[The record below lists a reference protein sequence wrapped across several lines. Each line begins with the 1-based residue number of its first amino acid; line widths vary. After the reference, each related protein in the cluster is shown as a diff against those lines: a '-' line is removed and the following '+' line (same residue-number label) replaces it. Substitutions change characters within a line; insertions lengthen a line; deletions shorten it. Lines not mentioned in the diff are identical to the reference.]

1 MPQVPNGVEHCL
13 YEQGHCIMI
22 LVCGEALIDLFVG
35 APEGSEMPARAVAG
49 GSPFNVAIGL
59 ARLGVRTAF
68 LGGISRDSFGAFLA
82 DRLAREGVDDR
93 FLVRSNRPSTI
104 SIVATADD
112 GQPNYAFHGEGAA
125 DRSIQLAHL
134 PAALPDDIRALT
146 FGSYSMAVEPA
157 GTIFAALAQREHG
170 RRVISVDPNVRP
182 NVVSHMQSWDVAAE
196 RFYRTATLIKASD
209 EDVHVAW
216 GGRVS
221 IADAAAYW
229 LDCGARLV
237 VVTEGAKGATAFSA
251 AGSVSVSGR
260 SVVVRDTVG
269 AGDAFHAALLAQLA
283 KTGKLHPD
291 AIAALDLS
299 AIRDLLIYATTAA
312 AITVSRNGAHLPT
325 AADVAASLHS
335 CLTG

>member
-1 MPQVPNGVEHCL
+1 
-13 YEQGHCIMI
+13 MI

-35 APEGSEMPARAVAG
+35 VPEGAEIPARAVAG

-93 FLVRSNRPSTI
+93 FLVRCDRLSTI
-104 SIVATADD
+104 SVVATAGD
-112 GQPNYAFHGEGAA
+112 GQPNYAFHGDGAA
-125 DRSIQLAHL
+125 DRSLQLVHL
-134 PAALPDDIRALT
+134 PVSLPDDICALT
-146 FGSYSMAVEPA
+146 FGSYSMAVEPT
-157 GTIFAALAQREHG
+157 GTTFAELAKREHG
-170 RRVISVDPNVRP
+170 HRVISVDPNVRAT
-182 NVVSHMQSWDVAAE
+182 VVNDMQSWTTAAE
-196 RFYRTATLIKASD
+196 RFYRTATVVKASY
-209 EDVHVAW
+209 EDIHIAW
-216 GGRVS
+216 GGRLSV
-221 IADAAAYW
+221 ADAAAYW
-229 LDCGARLV
+229 LNCGARLV

-251 AGSVSVSGR
+251 AGSVSVSSR

-283 KTGKLHPD
+283 KTNRLHPD

-299 AIRDLLIYATTAA
+299 AIRDLLVYATTAA
-312 AITVSRNGAHLPT
+312 AITVCRNGADMPT
-325 AADVAASLHS
+325 AADVAASMHS